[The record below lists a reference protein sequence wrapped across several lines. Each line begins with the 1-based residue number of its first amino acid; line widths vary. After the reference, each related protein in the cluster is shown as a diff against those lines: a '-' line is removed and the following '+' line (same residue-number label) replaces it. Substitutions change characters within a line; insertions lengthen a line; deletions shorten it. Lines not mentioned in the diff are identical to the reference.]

1 LGRYTT
7 MRNLT
12 RWIEMAGIFLG
23 VPILL
28 YGTFIPHL
36 KSTVLLVVCIICL
49 VLLLRDRAF
58 DRNRFGLNG
67 FCDWRIL
74 VTRFAIIACGLSLY
88 TVLVEP
94 ENTLSIVR
102 HNCSRWSLI
111 MITYPVLSVVP
122 QEVIYRAFFFH
133 RYGPLFKEKRTSLLA
148 NAVLFAFAHILFR
161 NRVAVIG
168 SFVAS
173 LLWATTYL
181 GSRSLLAVTVE
192 HALYGNLVFT
202 LGIGNHFYSPDF

>member
-1 LGRYTT
+1 
-7 MRNLT
+7 MRKLT

-23 VPILL
+23 VPMLL

-36 KSTVLLVVCIICL
+36 KSTVLLAVCIICL
-49 VLLLRDRAF
+49 VLLFRDRTF
-58 DRNRFGLNG
+58 DRSRFGLNG
-67 FCDWRIL
+67 FCDWRML
-74 VTRFAIIACGLSLY
+74 VMRFAIIACCLSLY

-94 ENTLSIVR
+94 ESAWSILR

-122 QEVIYRAFFFH
+122 QEVIYRVFFFH
-133 RYGPLFKEKRTSLLA
+133 RYGPLFKEKRTSVLA
-148 NAVLFAFAHILFR
+148 NAVLFAFGHILFR
-161 NRVAVIG
+161 NWVAIIG

-181 GSRSLLAVTVE
+181 GSRSLLAVTIE
-192 HALYGNLVFT
+192 HALYGDLMFT